1 MVHHPIHLIFVCHGN
16 ICRSPMAEFV
26 MKDLTA
32 KAGVSNEFV
41 ISSLAATTEE
51 VGHDMYPPA
60 KRLLTQ
66 KGIPFSPRKARL
78 LTPKDYENADYI
90 VCMDAEN
97 LEDLHFLTHGDP
109 EKKVSLLL
117 DWAEEHREVAD
128 PWYTGNFEATYQD
141 VVKGCQALLKK
152 LLPK

>member
-1 MVHHPIHLIFVCHGN
+1 MTPTPIHLIFVCHGN

-26 MKDLTA
+26 MKDLA
-32 KAGVSNEFV
+32 RKAGASEQFI

-60 KRLLTQ
+60 RRLLAQ

-78 LTPKDYENADYI
+78 LTMADYEQADYI
-90 VCMDAEN
+90 ICMDTEN
-97 LEDLHFLTHGDP
+97 LEDLDFLTHDDP

-117 DWAEEHREVAD
+117 DWAKEHREVAD
-128 PWYTGNFEATYQD
+128 PWYTGDFEMTYQD
-141 VVKGCQALLKK
+141 VVKGCRALLQKLLKK
-152 LLPK
+152 